1 MVAEMAS
8 ILAGPRR
15 FLHGDCTAFAFP
27 AAFREGGRAVIVQ
40 QADDQEHSICGRSH
54 RKSVIEVPRRD
65 RIIVDGAFRPG
76 NSRFSSPST
85 PPGGSFIK
93 RRKQI

>member
-40 QADDQEHSICGRSH
+40 QAVAQDYQF
-54 RKSVIEVPRRD
+54 V
-65 RIIVDGAFRPG
+65 G
-76 NSRFSSPST
+76 NA
-85 PPGGSFIK
+85 IA
-93 RRKQI
+93 